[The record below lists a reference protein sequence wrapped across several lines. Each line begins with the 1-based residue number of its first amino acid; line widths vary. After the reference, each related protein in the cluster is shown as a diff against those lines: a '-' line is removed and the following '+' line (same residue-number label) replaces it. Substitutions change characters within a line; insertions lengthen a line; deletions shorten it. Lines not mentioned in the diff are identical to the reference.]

1 MSSQNQYTCEKW
13 SDSAKKWGV
22 VAGGVLLVM
31 ILAARP
37 APAGPRVAWGAT
49 GPQLRLERSL
59 DAMGTT
65 YTIAVYGSDRYELD
79 SAIEDAFE
87 EATRLNRLLSNYVA
101 ESEWSVVNREA
112 AKRAVPVSE
121 ELFRLLEQCVGYS
134 RQSEGAF
141 DITVGPLMKI
151 WGFYKG
157 SGRVPHR
164 AEVRMA
170 QTRIGWQHIKLDP
183 KSNTVRFDAPVE
195 MDPGGI
201 GKGYAVDRMAEIL
214 KKKGVA
220 SGIITAG
227 RSSIYAIGAPPNEP
241 RGWRVNVSDPRD
253 TRKDVA
259 EFYLKNES
267 MSTSGS
273 TEKFFVAGG
282 KTYTHIMDPRTGYPA
297 EGMLSVSVIAPRT
310 IDSEAWTKPYFIL
323 GRQWAAQHKPK
334 EFRVFLCED
343 RSEFACVSLP

>member
-1 MSSQNQYTCEKW
+1 
-13 SDSAKKWGV
+13 
-22 VAGGVLLVM
+22 
-31 ILAARP
+31 
-37 APAGPRVAWGAT
+37 
-49 GPQLRLERSL
+49 
-59 DAMGTT
+59 MGTT

-87 EATRLNRLLSNYVA
+87 EAARLNRLLSNYVA

-170 QTRIGWQHIKLDP
+170 QTRIGWQHIKLDS

>member
-1 MSSQNQYTCEKW
+1 
-13 SDSAKKWGV
+13 
-22 VAGGVLLVM
+22 
-31 ILAARP
+31 
-37 APAGPRVAWGAT
+37 
-49 GPQLRLERSL
+49 
-59 DAMGTT
+59 
-65 YTIAVYGSDRYELD
+65 
-79 SAIEDAFE
+79 
-87 EATRLNRLLSNYVA
+87 
-101 ESEWSVVNREA
+101 
-112 AKRAVPVSE
+112 
-121 ELFRLLEQCVGYS
+121 
-134 RQSEGAF
+134 
-141 DITVGPLMKI
+141 
-151 WGFYKG
+151 
-157 SGRVPHR
+157 
-164 AEVRMA
+164 
-170 QTRIGWQHIKLDP
+170 
-183 KSNTVRFDAPVE
+183 